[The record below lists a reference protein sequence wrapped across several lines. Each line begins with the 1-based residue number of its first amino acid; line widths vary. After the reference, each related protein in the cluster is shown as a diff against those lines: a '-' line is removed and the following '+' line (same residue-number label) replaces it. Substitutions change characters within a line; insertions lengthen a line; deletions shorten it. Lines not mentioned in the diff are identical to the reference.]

1 MLADGEFVMTK
12 QAVKG
17 IGDGDHRDGIQ
28 TLYNMMAMNEDKAA
42 MMGLGRA

>member
-1 MLADGEFVMTK
+1 MTK

-17 IGDGDHRDGIQ
+17 MGNGNHSDGIR